1 MFWLQRLP
9 VRGLL
14 LVACVTRDTRVWSA
28 ASLNYHNLLM
38 RCYCVVVIYGWR
50 CVAAVR
56 GCTALLTEIPVR
68 SKLRIACCTLTS
80 RLGDAVGLVVI
91 HKMGKAMIYKPGPSI
106 TLAAQTSVS
115 LVASRLPVLLKLAT
129 RLNTRLNHHDGAKSS
144 QTGKPTARPRKTAFP

>member
-56 GCTALLTEIPVR
+56 GCTALLTEIPAR

-91 HKMGKAMIYKPGPSI
+91 HKMGKAMIYKTTYHARSTDQRLLGRIPSACTI
-106 TLAAQTSVS
+106 
-115 LVASRLPVLLKLAT
+115 
-129 RLNTRLNHHDGAKSS
+129 
-144 QTGKPTARPRKTAFP
+144 KTCYPAEYEA